1 MPSPSHKLAVK
12 EKFGYGL
19 GDTAS
24 NIFYYT
30 DVFGISAAAAGWIFA
45 ITRIWDAI
53 NDPLMGALADRT
65 NSKHG
70 KYRPYLLW
78 MSVPFGLFGYLVYA
92 NPAFSGEGKV
102 VYALLTYVSFMM
114 AYTAINVPYSA
125 LMGMMSPDPVE
136 RTSLSTYRFV
146 GAFSGMLIVS
156 MTVRPMV
163 RELGNGNEALGYQL
177 TMGVCA
183 LLAVILFFITFLTTK
198 ERVKPIQNTGSLKKD
213 FGYLLQNTP
222 WIIMVVAALL
232 TLSNVGL
239 RSAITP
245 HYFKYFVGD
254 QGEEFFW
261 FLDKTSLLLTTGS
274 IAFIVGVFFTNILSK
289 TFGKRN
295 SLIVLT
301 LLNGFTVIAF
311 YFIPADAYM
320 TMLAVN
326 ALGNLLAGPTPALVW
341 AIYTDVVDYGEWK
354 HGRRTPGLAFSLA
367 MFAQKMGLTIGAAV
381 GAWLLG
387 FYGFVANTDQSDETL
402 QGIRLLFCVIPG
414 VLGLANGVVLFWY
427 RLSDEE
433 LATIVSDLEE
443 RRGNQEK
450 I

>member
-1 MPSPSHKLAVK
+1 
-12 EKFGYGL
+12 
-19 GDTAS
+19 
-24 NIFYYT
+24 
-30 DVFGISAAAAGWIFA
+30 
-45 ITRIWDAI
+45 
-53 NDPLMGALADRT
+53 
-65 NSKHG
+65 
-70 KYRPYLLW
+70 
-78 MSVPFGLFGYLVYA
+78 
-92 NPAFSGEGKV
+92 
-102 VYALLTYVSFMM
+102 
-114 AYTAINVPYSA
+114 
-125 LMGMMSPDPVE
+125 
-136 RTSLSTYRFV
+136 
-146 GAFSGMLIVS
+146 
-156 MTVRPMV
+156 
-163 RELGNGNEALGYQL
+163 
-177 TMGVCA
+177 
-183 LLAVILFFITFLTTK
+183 
-198 ERVKPIQNTGSLKKD
+198 
-213 FGYLLQNTP
+213 
-222 WIIMVVAALL
+222 
-232 TLSNVGL
+232 
-239 RSAITP
+239 
-245 HYFKYFVGD
+245 
-254 QGEEFFW
+254 
-261 FLDKTSLLLTTGS
+261 
-274 IAFIVGVFFTNILSK
+274 
-289 TFGKRN
+289 
-295 SLIVLT
+295 
-301 LLNGFTVIAF
+301 VIAF